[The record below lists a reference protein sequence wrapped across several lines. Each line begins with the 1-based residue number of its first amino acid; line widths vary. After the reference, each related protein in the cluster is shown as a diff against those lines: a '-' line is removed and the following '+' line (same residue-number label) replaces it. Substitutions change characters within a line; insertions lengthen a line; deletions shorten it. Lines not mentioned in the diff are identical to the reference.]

1 MQLLPARERE
11 KVRVRECETGVKQ
24 VYFSHLS
31 AGCTHNMVVL
41 TMVFKFS
48 TYNLYAGTHSIVN
61 NNIK

>member
-31 AGCTHNMVVL
+31 THNMVVL

-61 NNIK
+61 NIIK

>member
-1 MQLLPARERE
+1 M
-11 KVRVRECETGVKQ
+11 RVRECETGVKQ

-31 AGCTHNMVVL
+31 THNMVVL